1 MNDQKQ
7 INIDAI
13 GKVVLRKSSRAKY
26 LAIRIKPNEGVLV
39 TIPKRVSY
47 KEGEFFVINKKEW
60 ILKHLSKIRKI
71 EDEQILFDEST
82 LYRTKEHILIIKK
95 SDRDKTKI
103 GIVNN
108 EIIVEYPSNQNVHS
122 ESIQAEI
129 KIGIIKALR
138 IEAKKLLP
146 RRVEELSYL
155 FGLKYDR
162 LFLKNLKSRWGSCS
176 VRNNV
181 NLNIHLM
188 RLPDELIDYV
198 ILHELVHTIH
208 KNHGKRFWAKLDDE
222 IPNSKKLDKQ
232 LKKYSPNYF

>member
-1 MNDQKQ
+1 MTDQKR
-7 INIDAI
+7 INIDSI

-60 ILKHLSKIRKI
+60 IIKHLSKIRKI
-71 EDEQILFDEST
+71 EDEQILFDENT
-82 LYRTKEHILIIKK
+82 LYRTKEHKLIIRK
-95 SDRDKTKI
+95 SDRDKTI
-103 GIVNN
+103 IEIANN
-108 EIIVEYPSNQNVHS
+108 EIVVEYPSNQNVRS
-122 ESIQAEI
+122 ENIQTEI
-129 KIGIIKALR
+129 KLGITNALR
-138 IEAKKLLP
+138 IEAKKHLP

-155 FGLKYDR
+155 FKLPYNR

-208 KNHGKRFWAKLDDE
+208 KNHRKRFWTKLGNV
-222 IPNSKKLDKQ
+222 IPNSKILDKQ